1 MTPSPR
7 HHNRTLTRVFVPSLR
22 PEAYERHDMT
32 FDETMRAIDYV
43 FGYTVYDVAMTPI
56 FVDLARNE
64 LTTEDLVP

>member
-1 MTPSPR
+1 
-7 HHNRTLTRVFVPSLR
+7 
-22 PEAYERHDMT
+22 MT